1 MGAYFGTDG
10 IRGVAGDLLTPE
22 FAVQV
27 GRAAAV
33 VLAQK
38 AGPHPLFVIGRDTRL
53 SGPMLEAALTA
64 GLTSGGARVEIAGVI
79 PTPGLASLVHQRGAN
94 AGVVI
99 SASHNPFAD
108 NGIKFF
114 SDAGTKLSDEE
125 EAEIEAHIQHHDL
138 QSLAGADF
146 GSAEQLE
153 GAVEGYVWDVVK
165 RIPLDLSGM
174 KIALDCA
181 HGAMHL
187 AAPLALEESGARVT
201 VLFDQ
206 PDGTNINAGCG
217 STHMAALQKVVADDG
232 FDLGLAFDGDGDRV
246 LAVDA
251 AGNLVDGDFII
262 AILAKHLKAQ
272 GKLRADTVV
281 TTVMTNLGF
290 HLAMEREGIDV
301 IVTAVGDRYVV
312 AEMLKGDYLLGGEQ
326 SGHIINRDVSTT
338 GDGLATSL
346 LLLQALRQMD
356 VPLAEAATVMERLPQ
371 KLVNVARPRPDRVG
385 RGRGGVGGGRR
396 GDPPPR
402 RKRPR
407 PRAPLRYGAAGARD
421 GGGADAG
428 RRRRRLRSHRRRRR
442 RAPHLERQLDQFEIR
457 AGEVV
462 AYGEQR
468 LAGLHGEGVGTAVD
482 DVQGR
487 RMPALAP
494 ALPCLGCQNGK
505 LRRDGDDLDAE
516 GIEQQPELRLTLSAE
531 PSEGDDG
538 ALEQAGGRDPDAFG
552 LAEGDEDGVSLG
564 LREGGGQE
572 RRRVDDQ
579 RLAHGTPC
587 RS

>member
-1 MGAYFGTDG
+1 VGEYFGTDG

-64 GLTSGGARVEIAGVI
+64 GLTSGGARVETAGVI
-79 PTPGLASLVHQRGAN
+79 PTPGLAALVEQRGAD

-99 SASHNPFAD
+99 SASHNPFGD

-114 SDAGTKLSDEE
+114 SSAGIKLSDEE
-125 EAEIEAHIQHHDL
+125 EAEIEAHIHHHDL

-153 GAVEGYVWDVVK
+153 GAAEAYAWDVVK

-187 AAPLALEESGARVT
+187 AAPLALEESGAHVT
-201 VLFDQ
+201 VLFDR

-217 STHMAALQKVVADDG
+217 STHMDALREVVAAGG

-251 AGNLVDGDFII
+251 AGELVDGDFII
-262 AILAKHLKAQ
+262 AILAKHLKHQ
-272 GKLRADTVV
+272 GRLRGDTVV

-290 HLAMEREGIDV
+290 HQAMHREGIEV
-301 IVTAVGDRYVV
+301 LVTPVGDRYVV
-312 AEMLKGDYLLGGEQ
+312 SEMMRGDYLLGGEQ

-346 LLLQALRQMD
+346 LLLQALREMEL
-356 VPLAEAATVMERLPQ
+356 PLAEAAKVMERLPQ
-371 KLVNVARPRPDRVG
+371 RLVNVRV
-385 RGRGGVGGGRR
+385 RS
-396 GDPPPR
+396 
-402 RKRPR
+402 
-407 PRAPLRYGAAGARD
+407 LTELEGAAAVW
-421 GGGADAG
+421 AAVEQET
-428 RRRRRLRSHRRRRR
+428 RRLQGSGRVLVRPSGTEPLVRVMAE
-442 RAPHLERQLDQFEIR
+442 APTQDE
-457 AGEVV
+457 
-462 AYGEQR
+462 
-468 LAGLHGEGVGTAVD
+468 VD
-482 DVQGR
+482 DTCGR
-487 RMPALAP
+487 IVAVVEEHLA
-494 ALPCLGCQNGK
+494 
-505 LRRDGDDLDAE
+505 
-516 GIEQQPELRLTLSAE
+516 
-531 PSEGDDG
+531 
-538 ALEQAGGRDPDAFG
+538 
-552 LAEGDEDGVSLG
+552 
-564 LREGGGQE
+564 
-572 RRRVDDQ
+572 
-579 RLAHGTPC
+579 
-587 RS
+587 

>member
-1 MGAYFGTDG
+1 M
-10 IRGVAGDLLTPE
+10 AGDLLTPE

-187 AAPLALEESGARVT
+187 AAPLALEESGAHVT

-217 STHMAALQKVVADDG
+217 STHMAALQKAVADDG

-272 GKLRADTVV
+272 GKLRAETVV

-356 VPLAEAATVMERLPQ
+356 VPLAEAATRDGAAATEAGQR
-371 KLVNVARPRPDRVG
+371 ARARPDRAG

-402 RKRPR
+402 RKRPH
-407 PRAPLRYGAAGARD
+407 PRASLGHGAAGARD
-421 GGGADAG
+421 GGGAHAG
-428 RRRRRLRSHRRRRR
+428 RRRRRLRAHRRRRR
-442 RAPHLERQLDQFEIR
+442 GTSGLTEGIVVSDEVKYYPFKIGGVEQIHPNVHPGTPKYAAGIVVGNIAFLSGMTPQSTEDGSCLTVGVEAQVFACLDKVRAVLEEMGSSMENIVKTVILLKDLEYYQQMR
-457 AGEVV
+457 AAELKYYQEY
-462 AYGEQR
+462 APR
-468 LAGLHGEGVGTAVD
+468 LVSEPPASTYVQPAILARPEFLVEFDVTAV
-482 DVQGR
+482 VKR
-487 RMPALAP
+487 A
-494 ALPCLGCQNGK
+494 
-505 LRRDGDDLDAE
+505 
-516 GIEQQPELRLTLSAE
+516 
-531 PSEGDDG
+531 
-538 ALEQAGGRDPDAFG
+538 
-552 LAEGDEDGVSLG
+552 
-564 LREGGGQE
+564 
-572 RRRVDDQ
+572 
-579 RLAHGTPC
+579 
-587 RS
+587 